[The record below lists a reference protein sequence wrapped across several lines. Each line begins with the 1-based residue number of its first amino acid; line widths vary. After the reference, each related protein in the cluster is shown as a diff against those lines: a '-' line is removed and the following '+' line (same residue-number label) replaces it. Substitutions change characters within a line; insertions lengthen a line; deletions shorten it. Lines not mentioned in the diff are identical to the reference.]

1 MSEGTKDLK
10 GIKYLGNFV
19 YGSNKVPKCNF
30 MLLVSNRKINVLCM
44 SKLKTEGQSQGYQH
58 LLSTSQRPRP
68 GTTAR
73 VTPATNVEVAVLLVV
88 SCQSES
94 HFSSSSFPISY
105 LGSQGARGRFYGQL
119 HSLYHSLSIK
129 KHFTCVSP

>member
-19 YGSNKVPKCNF
+19 YESNKVPKCNF

-58 LLSTSQRPRP
+58 LLSTSWAGP

-73 VTPATNVEVAVLLVV
+73 VTPATNVEVAVFLVV

-94 HFSSSSFPISY
+94 LFSSSSFPISD
-105 LGSQGARGRFYGQL
+105 LGSQGTRGRFYRQF
-119 HSLYHSLSIK
+119 HSLYHSLNIK
-129 KHFTCVSP
+129 KHFTCASP